1 MGFTIRGFIW
11 DIPVLIV
18 AYVLFSG
25 LRSISP
31 GEGSG
36 FPLKIPHLKQAERW
50 VAVTLNLDLKNP
62 THRLHSSSFLGLL
75 YRISKYEPPRG
86 TTMEPMGKPENV
98 AGPLA
103 G

>member
-50 VAVTLNLDLKNP
+50 VAVTLNLDLKTLPIGSIVVPFWDYFIGFLNMNHQEELLWSLWVNP
-62 THRLHSSSFLGLL
+62 
-75 YRISKYEPPRG
+75 K
-86 TTMEPMGKPENV
+86 M
-98 AGPLA
+98 
-103 G
+103 